1 MNESI
6 RVVVAEIA
14 QADSFLLTQRLETAV
29 LPFFWEFPGG
39 RVHDDE
45 DDEKA
50 LRRCLKDRIDADIN
64 IGECVMEHTHQYKG
78 YSVVLIVYRAS
89 LCSAITAKRVQ
100 AIRWV
105 PLAEFSNYQFPPADQ
120 KTMDLLL
127 ADGFS
132 S

>member
-1 MNESI
+1 MTESI

-14 QADSFLLTQRLETAV
+14 RADSYLLTQRLKTAV
-29 LPFFWEFPGG
+29 LPLFWEFPGG
-39 RVHDDE
+39 RVHKEE

-50 LRRCLKDRIDADIN
+50 LRRCLKNRIDADIH

-78 YSVVLIVYRAS
+78 YSVELIVYRVS
-89 LCSAITAKRVQ
+89 LCSAIVAKRVE

-105 PLAEFSNYQFPPADQ
+105 PIAELTKYQFPPADQ
-120 KTMDLLL
+120 KTMDMLL